1 MTQEE
6 QTTELNPEQ
15 KAKKSQVEA
24 FIKEIEKHENDPEY
38 RQLMEYLRRAQKEFK
53 EFMALPKEQRSK
65 IMFGIQ
71 VQLIRREIDA
81 NPDSPYNWQ
90 RREKEERG
98 HAQGTVTKI
107 G

>member
-6 QTTELNPEQ
+6 QTTEMTPEQ

-24 FIKEIEKHENDPEY
+24 FIKEIEKHEADPEY
-38 RQLMEYLRRAQKEFK
+38 RHMMENLRRVQKEFK

-81 NPDSPYNWQ
+81 NPESPYNWQ

-98 HAQGTVTKI
+98 RGTVTKI

>member
-6 QTTELNPEQ
+6 QTTEMTPEQ

-24 FIKEIEKHENDPEY
+24 FIKEIEKHEADPEY
-38 RQLMEYLRRAQKEFK
+38 RHMMENLRRVQKEFK

-71 VQLIRREIDA
+71 VQLIRREIDM
-81 NPDSPYNWQ
+81 NPESPYNWQ
-90 RREKEERG
+90 RRNDV
-98 HAQGTVTKI
+98 AQGTVKI

>member
-1 MTQEE
+1 MTQKE
-6 QTTELNPEQ
+6 QTTEMTPEQ

-24 FIKEIEKHENDPEY
+24 FIKELEKHEADPEY
-38 RQLMEYLRRAQKEFK
+38 RHFMENRRRTQKAFK

-65 IMFGIQ
+65 ILFGIQ
-71 VQLIRREIDA
+71 VQLIRREIDM

-90 RREKEERG
+90 RRSDI
-98 HAQGTVTKI
+98 AQGTVKI

>member
-1 MTQEE
+1 MIQEE
-6 QTTELNPEQ
+6 QTTEPTPEQ

-24 FIKEIEKHENDPEY
+24 FIKEIEKHANDPEY
-38 RQLMEYLRRAQKEFK
+38 RHFMENLRRTQQAFK

-71 VQLIRREIDA
+71 VQLIRREIA
-81 NPDSPYNWQ
+81 MNPESSYNWQ
-90 RREKEERG
+90 RHRDV
-98 HAQGTVTKI
+98 AQEADTKI